1 MTKVHET
8 IDIAAPPAAVWEQL
22 VDPQR
27 MADWHA
33 KLVEV
38 RRTGTGP
45 VRVGERFSTTY
56 IASKKKQN
64 RKEAEAE
71 VLRCEPWTTLS
82 LRHHFQERGRTGH
95 VDETFELQPRAEG
108 RETHILQMVD
118 FGGAGMPLWVRALI
132 WCITRTGERSGEGIL
147 EPLKRVCEGEAAE
160 AGVT

>member
-1 MTKVHET
+1 MTKVYET
-8 IDIAAPPAAVWEQL
+8 IDIAASPADVWEQL

-45 VRVGERFSTTY
+45 VRVGERFGTTY

-71 VLRCEPWTTLS
+71 VLRCEPWTTLA
-82 LRHHFQERGRTGH
+82 LRHHFEERGRKGY
-95 VDETFELQPRAEG
+95 VDETFQLDPRGAG
-108 RETHILQMVD
+108 RETHVLQTVD
-118 FGGAGMPLWVRALI
+118 FAGAGMPLWARALI
-132 WCITRTGERSGEGIL
+132 WCITRTGEQRGEGIL
-147 EPLKRVCEGEAAE
+147 EPLKRVCEGEARQA
-160 AGVT
+160 